1 MNHKIKQ
8 ILRCYSSGMGVK
20 PISTALLL
28 SKNTVRRYVRMFE
41 ESGIEIEKLLSMDEL
56 HLHELFY
63 TQSKSH
69 SFREAEY
76 EYLQTCIQGYV
87 KRLKVRGTTCKELY
101 GEYIQERPSG
111 YSYDVFCKYIRRERI
126 VRVPIARINH
136 ISGDQVYIDFAG
148 DKLEV
153 ADPDTGTI
161 SKVEVFAAILPYS
174 QLIYYEAVPSQR
186 KEHLIMATENALHY
200 YGGVPAAIVPDN
212 LKSAITKPS
221 RIEPVINDEFES
233 FAEHYGCVVFPAR
246 VRKPKD
252 KALVEY
258 AVRLLYR
265 EVYTKLRG
273 MTFHNI
279 ESINAEIWRHL
290 ETLNNRKMSGRNYSR
305 RDKFEES
312 ERSALKPLPLSRYI
326 LKQRKVATVL
336 KNCYITLHKHYYSV
350 PKEYL
355 GKTMEL
361 LYDRE
366 NVEIYHNL
374 KLVTSHKR
382 DDTPFGYTE
391 KPSHNLPTRPSDYT
405 SRLETL
411 YSQAREIDSS
421 VEEYIKLVAKYRQ
434 YPERAYKSCK
444 GIIETLGN
452 KYGRDRLVEACRLAL
467 ELNAWGYNEILE
479 ILSQGEDVKY
489 RQYYDG
495 QAPERTPMHK
505 NLRGK
510 NYFNTDYENGKE

>member
-200 YGGVPAAIVPDN
+200 YGGVPA
-212 LKSAITKPS
+212 
-221 RIEPVINDEFES
+221 
-233 FAEHYGCVVFPAR
+233 
-246 VRKPKD
+246 
-252 KALVEY
+252 
-258 AVRLLYR
+258 
-265 EVYTKLRG
+265 
-273 MTFHNI
+273 
-279 ESINAEIWRHL
+279 SINPGI
-290 ETLNNRKMSGRNYSR
+290 RK
-305 RDKFEES
+305 
-312 ERSALKPLPLSRYI
+312 
-326 LKQRKVATVL
+326 
-336 KNCYITLHKHYYSV
+336 
-350 PKEYL
+350 
-355 GKTMEL
+355 
-361 LYDRE
+361 
-366 NVEIYHNL
+366 
-374 KLVTSHKR
+374 
-382 DDTPFGYTE
+382 
-391 KPSHNLPTRPSDYT
+391 
-405 SRLETL
+405 
-411 YSQAREIDSS
+411 
-421 VEEYIKLVAKYRQ
+421 
-434 YPERAYKSCK
+434 
-444 GIIETLGN
+444 
-452 KYGRDRLVEACRLAL
+452 
-467 ELNAWGYNEILE
+467 
-479 ILSQGEDVKY
+479 
-489 RQYYDG
+489 
-495 QAPERTPMHK
+495 
-505 NLRGK
+505 
-510 NYFNTDYENGKE
+510 